1 MKDLKIG
8 DIVRSIH
15 PEDKDFGTM
24 VIEDIY
30 GDTNCKM
37 VGIET
42 LFLWKDLVKLK
53 PFKITYVM
61 DIIVD
66 AFDEQEAQDI
76 FDNEIDVYDLSME
89 FRAEFVEQ
97 KNIEEL

>member
-15 PEDKDFGTM
+15 TEDEVFGTM

-37 VGIET
+37 VGLET

>member
-1 MKDLKIG
+1 MKDLNIG
-8 DIVRSIH
+8 DIVKSIH
-15 PEDKDFGTM
+15 PEDKDFGAM

-37 VGIET
+37 VGLET
-42 LFLWKDLVKLK
+42 LFLWKDLVKMK

-61 DIIVD
+61 NIIVD

>member
-1 MKDLKIG
+1 MKDLNIG

>member
-8 DIVRSIH
+8 DIVKSIH
-15 PEDKDFGTM
+15 PHDEDFGIM

-37 VGIET
+37 VGLET
-42 LFLWKDLVKLK
+42 LFLSEELIKMK
-53 PFKITYVM
+53 PFTITYQM
-61 DIIVD
+61 EITID
-66 AFDEQEAQDI
+66 AFDEEHAQEI
-76 FDNEIDVYDLSME
+76 FDNEVDVYDLSME

>member
-15 PEDKDFGTM
+15 TEDEGFGTM

-37 VGIET
+37 VGLET

-76 FDNEIDVYDLSME
+76 FDNEINVYDLSME

>member
-1 MKDLKIG
+1 MKDLNIG

-42 LFLWKDLVKLK
+42 LFLWKDLIKLK

>member
-1 MKDLKIG
+1 MKDLNIG

-15 PEDKDFGTM
+15 TEDEVFGTM

-37 VGIET
+37 VGLET

>member
-1 MKDLKIG
+1 
-8 DIVRSIH
+8 
-15 PEDKDFGTM
+15 
-24 VIEDIY
+24 
-30 GDTNCKM
+30 
-37 VGIET
+37 
-42 LFLWKDLVKLK
+42 LWKDLVKLK

>member
-8 DIVRSIH
+8 DIVKSIH
-15 PEDKDFGTM
+15 PHDEDFGIM

-37 VGIET
+37 VGLET
-42 LFLWKDLVKLK
+42 LFLSEELIKMK

-76 FDNEIDVYDLSME
+76 FDNEVDVYDLSME

>member
-1 MKDLKIG
+1 MKNLKIG
-8 DIVRSIH
+8 DIVKSINPH
-15 PEDKDFGTM
+15 DEDFGTM
-24 VIEDIY
+24 VIEDVY

-37 VGIET
+37 VGLET
-42 LFLWKDLVKLK
+42 LFLSEELIKMK

-76 FDNEIDVYDLSME
+76 FDNEVDVYDLSME

>member
-1 MKDLKIG
+1 MKDLNIG

-37 VGIET
+37 VGLET